1 MSYTTSSEAQSNAQ
15 FIYGVIITKS
25 DERYEGYMRWGKEEL
40 TWHDTFNSTKSGKSS
55 GSRGSLWGDFDWSIS
70 SLWKDKYKGPDH
82 AFACQFGDIAVLHIK
97 GRERIDVELKNG
109 AIIKV
114 DGGSNDIGATINMQD
129 YELGLVKF
137 NWNRINTITF
147 MQAPSNRPHRYGTL
161 LYGTAY
167 TRRGQE
173 YTGFIKWD
181 DDERMGLDILD
192 GDSRNGDQKIPFENI
207 VSIEKSRNGS
217 EVGFRSG
224 RTIFLDGS
232 NDVDKGNRGIVV
244 YTQGVGTI
252 NIPWNYFER
261 IDFTP
266 PPQGPTYNDYV
277 LPSAL
282 RGSVT
287 DYTGEQY
294 EGQLMY
300 DRDEIWDIEVL
311 DGNDDDIQYEI
322 PFRYIARVVPK
333 NRSYSLVYLR
343 NGQDLLLGDAQDVSN
358 NNDGVTIVNN
368 NRNKPIT
375 IDWDD
380 IDEVIFD

>member
-1 MSYTTSSEAQSNAQ
+1 
-15 FIYGVIITKS
+15 V
-25 DERYEGYMRWGKEEL
+25 
-40 TWHDTFNSTKSGKSS
+40 
-55 GSRGSLWGDFDWSIS
+55 
-70 SLWKDKYKGPDH
+70 
-82 AFACQFGDIAVLHIK
+82 C
-97 GRERIDVELKNG
+97 
-109 AIIKV
+109 
-114 DGGSNDIGATINMQD
+114 
-129 YELGLVKF
+129 
-137 NWNRINTITF
+137 
-147 MQAPSNRPHRYGTL
+147 
-161 LYGTAY
+161 
-167 TRRGQE
+167 
-173 YTGFIKWD
+173 
-181 DDERMGLDILD
+181 
-192 GDSRNGDQKIPFENI
+192 
-207 VSIEKSRNGS
+207 
-217 EVGFRSG
+217 
-224 RTIFLDGS
+224 
-232 NDVDKGNRGIVV
+232 KGNRGIVV